1 MHESVIRL
9 NQTTLKGMKK
19 AVPKLESART
29 ILRLAEIDDVPAI
42 IDYYTINRVHL
53 APFEPIRS
61 EDFYSQSYWYKEV
74 KARLDAFNAD
84 QSLKLFLFEKEHSK
98 VIIGSINFANFVRGV
113 FQSCTLGYSVA
124 VAFQGKGYMGEALK
138 VAIGYMFTELNM
150 HRVMAAYLP
159 HNQRSGLL
167 LKRLGFVVEG
177 YARDY
182 LMINAQWQDH
192 ILTSIVNQNWHPL

>member
-1 MHESVIRL
+1 
-9 NQTTLKGMKK
+9 MKK

-29 ILRLAEIDDVPAI
+29 ILRLAELDDVPAI
-42 IDYYTINRVHL
+42 IDYYTLNRVHL
-53 APFEPIRS
+53 APFES
-61 EDFYSQSYWYKEV
+61 TKAEDFYSHYWCKEV

-124 VAFQGKGYMGEALK
+124 VAFQGKGYMCEALK
-138 VAIGYMFTELNM
+138 VAIGYIFTELNM

-177 YARDY
+177 YACDY

-192 ILTSIVNQNWHPL
+192 ILTSIINHNWQSDL

>member
-1 MHESVIRL
+1 
-9 NQTTLKGMKK
+9 MKK

-29 ILRLAEIDDVPAI
+29 ILRLAELDDVPAI
-42 IDYYTINRVHL
+42 IDYYTLNRVHL
-53 APFEPIRS
+53 TPFEPIRA
-61 EDFYSQSYWYKEV
+61 EDFYSQSYWRKEV
-74 KARLDAFNAD
+74 KARMDAFNTD
-84 QSLKLFLFEKEHSK
+84 QALKLFLFEKEHSE

-124 VAFQGKGYMGEALK
+124 VAFQGKGYMREALK
-138 VAIGYMFTELNM
+138 VAISYMFTEMNM

-167 LKRLGFVVEG
+167 LKQLGFVVEG

-182 LMINAQWQDH
+182 LMINAQWQNH
-192 ILTSIVNQNWHPL
+192 ILTSIINYNWQSPL